1 MSRQNCPGRA
11 LAKVQALCLL
21 LSIALV
27 CTVASTPAASP
38 AKAKH
43 VKVEEEEHE
52 WLVQR
57 LYSEHQKTIEKA
69 AVAALLGG
77 F

>member
-21 LSIALV
+21 LCIALV
-27 CTVASTPAASP
+27 CTSAPTPI
-38 AKAKH
+38 KAKH
-43 VKVEEEEHE
+43 VKVEEEHE

-77 F
+77 L